1 MAYMTDF
8 CVFAC
13 LGEKWLRHSEVIPA
27 DDVLEKNFGDEN
39 SVKGM
44 YNAKESDIDWQLEN

>member
-1 MAYMTDF
+1 MTDC

-13 LGEKWLRHSEVIPA
+13 LGEKWLRILFPA
-27 DDVLEKNFGDEN
+27 DDVLEKSFGDEN

-44 YNAKESDIDWQLEN
+44 YNGNESDIDWQLEN

>member
-1 MAYMTDF
+1 MALAF
-8 CVFAC
+8 RSLWVNFI
-13 LGEKWLRHSEVIPA
+13 LA

-44 YNAKESDIDWQLEN
+44 YNAKESDIDRQLEN